1 MSIEHQQSP
10 ARTFEREVVQNVDVC
25 DNCYRLMFD
34 RIAVPRI
41 ITDFR
46 DAAPDTIRF
55 TREDTTDD
63 DSTGLF
69 CRCGSDGVTQP
80 DERPRDAET
89 VGRHARN
96 LARTLETCGV
106 DVDASE
112 LVREARRLRVESD
125 ETGVE
130 MFKEAVYRATR

>member
-1 MSIEHQQSP
+1 MSIEQQQSP
-10 ARTFEREVVQNVDVC
+10 ARTFEREVVQDTDVC

-34 RIAVPRI
+34 RIAVPRLI
-41 ITDFR
+41 SDFR
-46 DAAPDTIRF
+46 EAAPDSIRYA
-55 TREDTTDD
+55 REDTTDD
-63 DSTGLF
+63 DPTGLF

-96 LARTLETCGV
+96 LARTLSARGV
-106 DVDASE
+106 DVDVSE

-125 ETGVE
+125 ATGVE
-130 MFKEAVYRATR
+130 MFREAVYRATR

>member
-1 MSIEHQQSP
+1 MSIEQQKSP
-10 ARTFEREVVQNVDVC
+10 TRTFESEVVQNVDVC

-41 ITDFR
+41 IADFR

-89 VGRHARN
+89 VERHARN
-96 LARTLETCGV
+96 LARTLETRGV
-106 DVDASE
+106 NVDASE
-112 LVREARRLRVESD
+112 LVHEARRLRVESD
-125 ETGVE
+125 KTGVE
-130 MFKEAVYRATR
+130 MFREAVYRATR